1 MANAHATPQI
11 AAAAPDLYAGSAV
24 EVGMLWCDTV
34 NALWK
39 KCTST
44 SPLTYTSIE
53 TGGGGGEPVDAS
65 YLVLGANG
73 TLTNER
79 VLTAG
84 SNISFVDNGP
94 GSTLVVNSTGGGGSG
109 NTYFPSGWM

>member
-1 MANAHATPQI
+1 MANAYPIPRISDT
-11 AAAAPDLYAGSAV
+11 APDLYAGSAV
-24 EVGMLWCDTV
+24 EVGMLWYDTV
-34 NALWK
+34 ASLWK

-53 TGGGGGEPVDAS
+53 GGGGGAPTSAS
-65 YLVLGANG
+65 YLVLGLDG

-84 SNISFVDNGP
+84 TNISFVDTGA
-94 GSTLVVNSTGGGGSG
+94 GGTLTISATGGGGSG
-109 NTYFPSGWM
+109 NTYFPSGWA

>member
-1 MANAHATPQI
+1 MPRI
-11 AAAAPDLYAGSAV
+11 SSAAPDLFAGYAAELGA
-24 EVGMLWCDTV
+24 LWYDDV
-34 NALWK
+34 NLLWK

-44 SPLTYTSIE
+44 SPLTFSSIE
-53 TGGGGGEPVDAS
+53 GGGGGGAPTDAQYVCLAS
-65 YLVLGANG
+65 NG

-84 SNISFVDNGP
+84 TNISIVDGGP
-94 GSTLVVNSTGGGGSG
+94 GAAVTISAMGGSG